1 MTPFVSRGVP
11 IVVSAPSGA
20 GKTTLC
26 RRVMQRLRNVAFSIS
41 HTTRAIRAKERP
53 DVDYHFVD
61 DAGFDALVADKAFVE
76 WAHVHKHRYG
86 TSRAATE
93 RLLAAGCDVFFDIDV
108 QGGAQIAKAMPNAA
122 LVLVLP
128 PSLEVLGERLRQR
141 HSDSDEQIHAR
152 LAVAAQEIRSASFYT
167 HVLIN
172 EDLHE
177 ATVALESIVRAERLR
192 NVDRQ
197 AVLQHVLRGI

>member
-1 MTPFVSRGVP
+1 MSPSIDRGVP

-26 RRVMQRLRNVAFSIS
+26 RKVMQRLRNVAFSIS
-41 HTTRAIRAKERP
+41 HTTRAPRPKERA

-61 DAGFDALVADKAFVE
+61 DAKFSNLVETGAFVE
-76 WAHVHKHRYG
+76 WAHVHRYRYG

-93 RLLAAGCDVFFDIDV
+93 RLLSAGCDVFFDVDV

-141 HSDSDEQIHAR
+141 HSDSDEQIQAR
-152 LAVAAQEIRSASFYT
+152 LAVAAQEIRAASFYT
-167 HVLIN
+167 YVLIN

-177 ATVALESIVRAERLR
+177 ATTALESIVRAERLR
-192 NVDRQ
+192 NADRQ
-197 AVLQHVLRGI
+197 AKLDYVLRGA

>member
-1 MTPFVSRGVP
+1 MSPSIDRGVP

-26 RRVMQRLRNVAFSIS
+26 RKVMQRLRNVAFSIS
-41 HTTRAIRAKERP
+41 HTTRAPRPKERA

-61 DAGFDALVADKAFVE
+61 DAKFTNLVEAGAFLE
-76 WAHVHKHRYG
+76 WAHVHRYRYG

-93 RLLAAGCDVFFDIDV
+93 RLLSAGCDVFFDVDV

-141 HSDSDEQIHAR
+141 LSDSDEQIQAR
-152 LAVAAQEIRSASFYT
+152 LAVAAQEIQAASFYT
-167 HVLIN
+167 YVLIN

-177 ATVALESIVRAERLR
+177 ATTALESIVRAERLR
-192 NVDRQ
+192 NADRQ
-197 AVLQHVLRGI
+197 AKLDRVLRGA

>member
-1 MTPFVSRGVP
+1 MSPSIDRGVP

-26 RRVMQRLRNVAFSIS
+26 RKVMQRLRNVAFSIS
-41 HTTRAIRAKERP
+41 HTTRAPRPKERA

-61 DAGFDALVADKAFVE
+61 DDSFAKLVDQGAFLE
-76 WAHVHKHRYG
+76 WAHVHRYRYG
-86 TSRAATE
+86 TSRTAAE
-93 RLLAAGCDVFFDIDV
+93 RLLSAGCDVFFDVDV

-141 HSDSDEQIHAR
+141 HSDSDEQIETR
-152 LAVAAQEIRSASFYT
+152 LAVAAQEIRAASFYT
-167 HVLIN
+167 YVLIN

-192 NVDRQ
+192 NADRQ
-197 AVLQHVLRGI
+197 ARVNHVLRGV